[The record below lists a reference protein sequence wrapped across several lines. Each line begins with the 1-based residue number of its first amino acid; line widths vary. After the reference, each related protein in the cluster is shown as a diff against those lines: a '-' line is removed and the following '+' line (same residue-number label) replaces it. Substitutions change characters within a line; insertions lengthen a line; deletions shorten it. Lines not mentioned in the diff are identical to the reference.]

1 MPATSTSAILSPG
14 APVVTGLG
22 CVSALGE
29 DVRRFWTALLA
40 GETGIKE
47 IEEFPRDGLR
57 TPLAGVVRVS
67 PALKAFARSENEM
80 ARLRLFAAVALGEA
94 LGDAGVDLAAVR
106 RRGGKAALVIGTS
119 LGMSLVAPEAVG
131 ETLAEFDGDGD
142 RANADLAALSTVL
155 EQRYGLEGEVTVVST
170 ACASATHAIALA
182 RDMIRFDGYDVVVAG
197 GADSLDRMKYL
208 GHSALSTLTPN
219 LPRPF
224 SRDRDGTLFG
234 EGAGFLVMEAA
245 GAREGDEGR
254 RRYAACVGAGYSTD
268 VHHVTAPDPEGEGGA
283 MAIRAALEDAGLGA
297 DAIGHVNL
305 HGSGTALNDG
315 SEFKALR
322 AVFGDRVVRLPSTSI
337 KAAVGHAMGAAGA
350 LEAVATVLA
359 VRDGVV
365 PPTLNVGADDVEF
378 ALDLVTGDSRRDIE
392 ITYALTN
399 SFGFG
404 GANGALVFGR

>member
-1 MPATSTSAILSPG
+1 MSTTPHSD

-22 CVSALGE
+22 CVSAIGE
-29 DVRRFWTALLA
+29 DVRSFWTALLG
-40 GETGIKE
+40 GETGIKQ

-67 PALKAFARSENEM
+67 PTLKAFADAEGET
-80 ARLRLFAAVALGEA
+80 ARLRLFAYAALDEA
-94 LGDAGVDLAAVR
+94 LADAGIDLAAVR
-106 RRGGKAALVIGTS
+106 AKGGKAALVLGTS

-131 ETLAEFDGDGD
+131 EPLAEYDGHGD
-142 RANADLAALSTVL
+142 RANADLGDLAAAV
-155 EQRYGLEGEVTVVST
+155 ERRYGLDGEVTIVST

-182 RDMIRFDGYDVVVAG
+182 RDMIRFDGYDVVIAG

-208 GHSALSTLTPN
+208 GHSALSTLTTD

-224 SRDRDGTLFG
+224 SRKRDGTLFG

-245 GAREGDEGR
+245 GALEGDGER
-254 RRYAACVGAGYSTD
+254 RRYARCVGAGYSTD
-268 VHHVTAPDPEGEGGA
+268 IHHVTAPDPEGEGGA
-283 MAIRAALEDAGLGA
+283 AAIRAALDDAGLAA
-297 DAIGHVNL
+297 DAVGHVNL

-315 SEFKALR
+315 SEFKALQ
-322 AVFGDRVVRLPSTSI
+322 AVFGDRVARLPSTSI

-359 VRDGVV
+359 LRDRAL
-365 PPTLNVGADDVEF
+365 PPTLNVAAGDVEF
-378 ALDLVTGDSRRDIE
+378 TLDLVTERCRRGVEVD
-392 ITYALTN
+392 YAVSN

-404 GANGALVFGR
+404 GANGALVFGH